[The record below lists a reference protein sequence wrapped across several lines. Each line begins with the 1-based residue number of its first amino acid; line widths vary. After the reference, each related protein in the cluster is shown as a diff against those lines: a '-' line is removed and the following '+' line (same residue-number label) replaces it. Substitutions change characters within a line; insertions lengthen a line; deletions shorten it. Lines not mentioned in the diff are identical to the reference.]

1 MGNKTLCPQ
10 VFDRYRLLSRQGMI
24 RVDHKGQLVGINGD
38 RLKEIPFGA
47 KRQNTDL
54 HRSLQQIVR
63 DLAGQ
68 RALDAHPY
76 LRAEPA
82 KSIQHRKQVETGEL
96 IGRNQQPAAIE
107 RL

>member
-1 MGNKTLCPQ
+1 M
-10 VFDRYRLLSRQGMI
+10 S
-24 RVDHKGQLVGINGD
+24 RVDHKGQLIGVNSD
-38 RLKEIPFGA
+38 RLKEISFGA

-82 KSIQHRKQVETGEL
+82 KPIQHRKQVEAGKL
-96 IGRNQQPAAIE
+96 VGRNQQPSTIE
-107 RL
+107 